1 MVSSSLILIH
11 ICGAVVGMISGAL
24 SMIFR
29 KGSGLH
35 RAAGTVF
42 FISILSMS
50 AAAVYLAIFTK
61 PNPGNAIGGVL
72 TFYLVATAWMAA
84 RRRDGKTNGLD
95 LLALL
100 IVALV
105 AAANAT
111 FAYQAA
117 TSRSGMA
124 YGYPPA
130 LYVIFG
136 SIAFLFAVSDVRMLA
151 RGGVFGAG
159 RIARHLWR
167 MGLAFLFALLSFYPT
182 RARLFP
188 TWVNDSN
195 LLFVPHILLVGSM
208 TFWMFRMSRR
218 KRAERASAIRPAG
231 AEAIPQ
237 TWPQLEMARHPRLP

>member
-1 MVSSSLILIH
+1 MLSSSLVLIH
-11 ICGAVVGMISGAL
+11 ISGAVVGMISGAL

-42 FISILSMS
+42 FVSMLSMS

-61 PNPGNAIGGVL
+61 PNAGNAIGAVL
-72 TFYLVATAWMAA
+72 TFYLVATGWMAA

-95 LLALL
+95 VLALL

-105 AAANAT
+105 VAADSM

-117 TSRSGMA
+117 TSRSGMK
-124 YGYPPA
+124 YGYRPA
-130 LYVIFG
+130 LYIIFG
-136 SIAFLFAVSDVRMLA
+136 SIAFLFAVSDVRMIA
-151 RGGVFGAG
+151 RGGVFGAR

-167 MGLAFLFALLSFYPT
+167 MCLAFLFALLSFYPT

-188 TWVNDSN
+188 AWVNDSN
-195 LLFVPHILLVGSM
+195 IMFVPHILLVASM

-218 KRAERASAIRPAG
+218 KRAELAEGLTRRFAPPSPAMQERAQGVELS
-231 AEAIPQ
+231 
-237 TWPQLEMARHPRLP
+237 